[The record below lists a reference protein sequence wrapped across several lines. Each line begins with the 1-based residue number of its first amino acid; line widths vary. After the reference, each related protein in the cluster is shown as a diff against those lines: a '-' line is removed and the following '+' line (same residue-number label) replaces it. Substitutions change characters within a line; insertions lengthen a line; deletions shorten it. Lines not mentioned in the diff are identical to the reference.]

1 MKALLGTDFAGSYT
15 FDAANKKVIFR
26 NLETGINLD
35 NILLITNVT
44 ANTVIYNFAS
54 STNGATSFNGTE
66 LVLDYNTTSMSN
78 SDVLQIY
85 LDVKSEGNM
94 LLRRIVAAL
103 LAPLGYDKTLQR
115 FRNTALLE
123 SGTLTTCSTVTTVT
137 TCSTVSNLVNM
148 NGLAADRLILNQNY
162 SAWAATHRARIT

>member
-15 FDAANKKVIFR
+15 FDPVNKKVIFR
-26 NLETGINLD
+26 NLETDINLD

-54 STNGATSFNGTE
+54 STNGAVSFNGTE
-66 LVLDYNTTSMSN
+66 LVLDYNTTSMGA

-103 LAPLGYDKTLQR
+103 LAPLGYDKGLQR
-115 FRNTALLE
+115 FRNTAILE
-123 SGTLTTCSTVTTVT
+123 SGTLTTCSTVTTA
-137 TCSTVSNLVNM
+137 SNLVNM
-148 NGLAADRLILNQNY
+148 NGLATDRLILNQNY